1 MESDPFKF
9 FFIHVLQTYHASFRA
24 WTDRD
29 LCQKKFYIFAEFRF
43 HYDPRADTG
52 NRQDCH
58 NSDKAL
64 ENSLCTIFGL
74 QN

>member
-29 LCQKKFYIFAEFRF
+29 SCQKKFYIFAEFRF

-52 NRQDCH
+52 NR
-58 NSDKAL
+58 
-64 ENSLCTIFGL
+64 
-74 QN
+74 